1 MPAPPPDPDRLF
13 HGQDAVEAIAQRW
26 VGRFD
31 NRRQVQASLA
41 RGGPPAP
48 ELTREHRSL
57 EVVRLA
63 APQLGEAILYLQECR
78 ATAPGLAHRQRVM
91 RLRVA
96 DGAQG
101 VRAEQLFFREG
112 PAYDRPLL
120 PADQVRTL
128 GEEAFTRYPGCDLFF
143 CFEPEHNRWRGAMQ
157 PGTCRYHHPQDG
169 EVCAEFAMLLPED
182 QLWYRDRSLRLRDG
196 GIRGEVDGF
205 SWLLFDRLPAIP
217 GEAPATNSE
226 TMEDLVGLGLP
237 ALARQMG
244 VWTGTFRRYD
254 AEGHL
259 LDSFP
264 STVEQRL
271 DRQDGR
277 WHYRQWSRFPLA
289 ATEPRQI
296 EACGEILDGR
306 LHFTSGRLRGWAM
319 DVPEAPGTT
328 VLLMTSC
335 DGSDLLMQEIS
346 QLADGGRRRFRV
358 SQTLQGGRLVG
369 RSLIDEHKVGEASDS
384 WPPSPGDTDG

>member
-1 MPAPPPDPDRLF
+1 MPSPPPDPDRLLG
-13 HGQDAVEAIAQRW
+13 GQEAVEAIARRW

-63 APQLGEAILYLQECR
+63 APQLGEVILYFQEGR
-78 ATAPGLAHRQRVM
+78 ASVPGLAHRQRVM

-96 DGAQG
+96 EAGEG

-120 PADQVRTL
+120 PAEQVETL

-143 CFEPEHNRWRGAMQ
+143 HFEPGHNRWRGAMR
-157 PGTCRYHHPQDG
+157 PGACRYHHPRDG

-182 QLWYRDRSLRLRDG
+182 QLWYRDRSLRLSDG

-205 SWLLFDRLPAIP
+205 SWLLFDRLTNDPAADADSLP
-217 GEAPATNSE
+217 S
-226 TMEDLVGLGLP
+226 LGLP

-244 VWTGTFRRYD
+244 LWEGTFRRYD
-254 AEGHL
+254 AEGRL
-259 LDSFP
+259 LDAFP
-264 STVEQRL
+264 SSVEQRL
-271 DRQDGR
+271 HHQDGR
-277 WHYRQWSRFPLA
+277 WHYRQWSRFPQA
-289 ATEPRQI
+289 AEEPRLI
-296 EACGEILDGR
+296 EASGEILQGR
-306 LHFTSGRLRGWAM
+306 LHFASGRLRGWAM

-328 VLLMTSC
+328 VLLMESR
-335 DGSDLLMQEIS
+335 DGSDRRVQEIS

-358 SQTLQGGRLVG
+358 SQTLQDGQLVG
-369 RSLIDEHKVGEASDS
+369 RSLIDEHKVAGDPDA
-384 WPPSPGDTDG
+384 WIPSPEPSDG